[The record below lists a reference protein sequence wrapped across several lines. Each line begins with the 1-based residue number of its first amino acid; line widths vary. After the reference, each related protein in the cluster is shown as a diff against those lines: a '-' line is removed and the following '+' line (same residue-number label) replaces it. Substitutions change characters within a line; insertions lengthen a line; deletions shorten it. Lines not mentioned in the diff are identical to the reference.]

1 MYRRRRP
8 LGAERAQHLA
18 EEALL
23 RAKFKGT
30 SKQEQLEQ
38 AATNLIN
45 EADNK
50 KRKAE
55 SEFWSKIKDRRVN
68 PYVKHLMLKTR
79 RSFQNAIS

>member
-1 MYRRRRP
+1 MMYRKRRP

-38 AATNLIN
+38 AGTNLIN
-45 EADNK
+45 EANNK
-50 KRKAE
+50 KRQAE
-55 SEFWSKIKDRRVN
+55 AEFWGKIKDRKVN

-79 RSFQNAIS
+79 RSFQNA